1 MSEDKKEVVVATKEV
16 TAPKKTENALKE
28 IAAPKKHLSD
38 EEVWVRIYCAAVS
51 GDVRATALA
60 KGIANA
66 GLAEFKA
73 QFGAK

>member
-1 MSEDKKEVVVATKEV
+1 MSEDKKEVVAAKEV
-16 TAPKKTENALKE
+16 VAPKKTENALKE
-28 IAAPKKHLSD
+28 ISAPKKVLSD

-60 KGIANA
+60 KGIATA